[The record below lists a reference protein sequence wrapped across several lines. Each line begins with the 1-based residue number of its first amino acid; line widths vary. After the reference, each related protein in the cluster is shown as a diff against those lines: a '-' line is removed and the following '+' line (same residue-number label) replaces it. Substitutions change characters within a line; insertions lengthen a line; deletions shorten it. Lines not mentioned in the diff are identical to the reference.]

1 MTGYL
6 RTIKTT
12 AVNAIEQSFTS
23 RYPAPDAGGG
33 TSQQPFVSV
42 EYPVEEAQYPAVWV
56 DFEPSE
62 LRTVGIA
69 YTQMDPQ
76 GNAYARWR
84 FTGHAVFTIVALSSN
99 ERDMIYDQLVSMT
112 AFAAQS
118 DFPSLFRQVIEAAP
132 MVASVWSFD
141 TVEDRSSAAAPGT
154 PWGTMDVI
162 YERGFALQVI
172 GEFVT
177 DPVAQDLI
185 ALSGIQVIMNELGF
199 PDTTIISLPSGSVTN
214 LPLGPA

>member
-12 AVNAIEQSFTS
+12 AVQAIQESFTS

-33 TSQQPFVSV
+33 TAEQPFVSI
-42 EYPVEEAQYPAVWV
+42 EYPIEEAQYPAVWV
-56 DFEPSE
+56 DFETSE

-69 YTQMDPQ
+69 YTQSDAQ

-84 FTGHAVFTIVALSSN
+84 FTGHAVFTIVAMTSN
-99 ERDMIYDQLVSMT
+99 ECDMIYDQMISVT

-118 DFPSLFRQVIEAAP
+118 SFPSTFRRVTEDAP
-132 MVASVWSFD
+132 LVASIWSFD
-141 TVEDRSSAAAPGT
+141 TVEPRANAAAPGT
-154 PWGTMDVI
+154 PWGTMEVI
-162 YERGFALQVI
+162 YERGFAVQVI

-177 DPVAQDLI
+177 DPYSQALVDL
-185 ALSGIQVIMNELGF
+185 AGIQVVMTEEGF
-199 PDTTIISLPSGSVTN
+199 PDTTIIAIPSGQVTSF
-214 LPLGPA
+214 P